1 MSKQLSNVSFRIDS
15 QLKKSADE
23 LFTELGL
30 SMTTAFNIFLR
41 QSVREGKIPFEI
53 SLSRPNLET
62 IQAMKEAEEIA
73 KNPNAKRFH
82 SIEELMEDLNDDE
95 V

>member
-23 LFTELGL
+23 LFAELGL

-53 SLSRPNLET
+53 SLNRPNLET

-73 KNPNAKRFH
+73 KNPNVKRFH